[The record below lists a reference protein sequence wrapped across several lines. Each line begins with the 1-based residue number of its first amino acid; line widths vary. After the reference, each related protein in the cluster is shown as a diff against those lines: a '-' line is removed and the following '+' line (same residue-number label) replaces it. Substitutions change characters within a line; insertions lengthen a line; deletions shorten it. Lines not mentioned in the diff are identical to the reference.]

1 MELTQV
7 KGNTWVAEG
16 TELIPF
22 YKLDGKRCVL
32 LDSGL
37 LEEREELEAA
47 LGAAGLTPAG
57 VLCSH
62 AHVDHCGNNRYFTR
76 ITQWARQ
83 NDTASWVRLLSCILE
98 RIEEMWLRT
107 VPSPI

>member
-37 LEEREELEAA
+37 L
-47 LGAAGLTPAG
+47 G
-57 VLCSH
+57 VELCS
-62 AHVDHCGNNRYFTR
+62 
-76 ITQWARQ
+76 Q
-83 NDTASWVRLLSCILE
+83 LLVAAAQSE
-98 RIEEMWLRT
+98 G
-107 VPSPI
+107 

>member
-1 MELTQV
+1 M
-7 KGNTWVAEG
+7 AEG

-62 AHVDHCGNNRYFTR
+62 AHVDHCGNSRYFQER
-76 ITQWARQ
+76 YGAQIAL
-83 NDTASWVRLLSCILE
+83 TAPEAGMCANQLTLKCYFLAI
-98 RIEEMWLRT
+98 
-107 VPSPI
+107 SPDMINEIVKKKSHK